1 MLVVGQFHLVGDWMI
16 GLFRYNIS
24 DIVQREKFQINV
36 VIIELGMKNNDSEP

>member
-16 GLFRYNIS
+16 GLFNIS